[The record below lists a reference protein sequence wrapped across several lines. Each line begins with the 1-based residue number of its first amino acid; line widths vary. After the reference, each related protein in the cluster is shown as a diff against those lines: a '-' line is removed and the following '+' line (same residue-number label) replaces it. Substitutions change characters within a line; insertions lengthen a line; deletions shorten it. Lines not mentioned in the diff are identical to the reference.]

1 MSPSID
7 YINGQLHAYA
17 RVNGKT
23 NEGFEFYFRDMKQ
36 PLYGWDLGY
45 VDTSIQTCFEEQQV
59 ELLKKYKKPV
69 PDDLNITFRE
79 SSWEQLFE
87 QLDTMLFAFL
97 NAKTGYLLEDRGD
110 NFNLSSENYRKSVA
124 EGMVKDIQ
132 TITDANT
139 ILLAD
144 VPHEYFQGS
153 RFLFESSDAYYELRA
168 GVFF

>member
-1 MSPSID
+1 MLSIA
-7 YINGQLHAYA
+7 YINGQLQAYS

-45 VDTSIQTCFEEQQV
+45 VDTSIQTCFEKQQL
-59 ELLKKYKKPV
+59 ELLNRYKKPV
-69 PDDLNITFRE
+69 PDDLNITYRE

-87 QLDTMLFAFL
+87 QLDSQLFKFL
-97 NAKTGYLLEDRGD
+97 NDDVGYRLEDRGN
-110 NFNLSSENYRKSVA
+110 NFNLSDEGYRKSVSQGLA
-124 EGMVKDIQ
+124 DDIQ
-132 TITDANT
+132 SITNANS

-153 RFLFESSDAYYELRA
+153 RFLFASSDAYYELRA